1 MNLIVDRR
9 KLIIEPTNDN
19 MILAEMLY
27 SIISKKCS
35 TYKPIRRGRHTNFV
49 VDKEFYI
56 REKRDKG
63 LDRII
68 VHSRQLNEIEK
79 VLEDNGIG
87 YKVKI
92 VNSNY
97 DNIPIENK
105 LKDGM
110 DFRDDLQREYNDYL
124 LEPRDTYLCTLQTGK
139 GKTGSTIISLMKR
152 NNTSRFILLIPPKF
166 HLIWEDAFKKFTNIT
181 NKNILIISGR
191 DALYNLVNIKPVIS
205 VVIISPPTLR
215 EYLKDYYSGKKLP
228 ITPNDIMKYIG
239 GDTIILDEAHQ
250 DFNNLFINVL
260 ALNPKNVIML
270 TASYESNKDDR
281 KIKKYKEIM
290 IPTLDRMPQQ
300 ELDKYVNIVFCQ
312 FRFDNVDKL
321 KYMNPVMKWY
331 SQAILESD
339 ILKYSNRYRNYFEMI
354 IYFANKYYDNKNRLL
369 FLFTTKDMVRSFYMY
384 LKKTGIYGKKRIAMY
399 IEGSKDSSNLKADI
413 IISTDKSCGT
423 GVDIENVQTTM
434 NTISTESEY
443 FGIQSSGRNRK
454 MENTEQ
460 YYLTLWATNIE
471 AHNRYKKS
479 NTKLFE
485 ERAKLIISDYYAEHS
500 I

>member
-9 KLIIEPTNDN
+9 KLIIEPTIDN
-19 MILAEMLY
+19 MVLAEMLY
-27 SIISKKCS
+27 NIIAKKCS
-35 TYKPIRRGRHTNFV
+35 TYKPIRRGRYTNFV

-56 REKRDKG
+56 REKRNIG

-68 VHSRQLNEIEK
+68 IHSRQLDDIK
-79 VLEDNGIG
+79 KTLDDNGVG
-87 YKVKI
+87 YNIKI
-92 VNSNY
+92 LNSTY

-124 LEPRDTYLCTLQTGK
+124 LTSKDTYLCTLQTGK

-152 NNTSRFILLIPPKF
+152 NNTSRFTLLIPPKF

-181 NKNILIISGR
+181 SKNILIVSGR
-191 DALYNLVNIKPVIS
+191 DALYNLVNIKPDIS
-205 VVIISPPTLR
+205 VVVISPPTLR
-215 EYLKDYYSGKKLP
+215 EYLKDYYSGKELP
-228 ITPNDIMKYIG
+228 ITPEDIMRYIG
-239 GDTIILDEAHQ
+239 SDTIILDEAHQ
-250 DFNNLFINVL
+250 DFNNLFINIL
-260 ALNPKNVIML
+260 ALNPKNIIML

-281 KIKKYKEIM
+281 KLKKYKEIM
-290 IPTLDRMPQQ
+290 IPILDRMPQQ
-300 ELDKYVNIVFCQ
+300 ELDKYVNVVFCQ
-312 FRFDNVDKL
+312 FRFDNVNKL
-321 KYMNPVMKWY
+321 RYMNPVMKWY
-331 SQAILESD
+331 SQSTLEGD
-339 ILKYSNRYRNYFEMI
+339 ILKYSIRYKNYFEMI
-354 IYFANKYYDNKNRLL
+354 IYFANRYYDMKNRLL
-369 FLFTTKDMVRSFYMY
+369 VLFSTKDMVRSFYMY
-384 LKKTGIYGKKRIAMY
+384 LKKNKIYGKKRISMY

-423 GVDIENVQTTM
+423 GVDIANVQTTM